1 MKKSMKLV
9 SLLISVLVMIAIS
22 FHKSSLAEEV
32 STMKLGVL
40 LCLTGDCAE
49 WGNNS
54 LKAIQLAV
62 EELNAKD
69 GGVLG
74 KKIELQVQNSKEADG
89 GSNAVSAFKYLTLN
103 PEVHYII
110 GPTWSTGGL
119 PIVPLIAAKKD
130 MIVTSPSLGV
140 ASFNETADNIFNTW
154 PHDAYSTKALA
165 NYAVKQGWKKVA
177 IFSGNDD
184 PWVMTQGN
192 TFEEEFKRLGGEVSI
207 KIEVNRKTT
216 DVKVEAAKVKASNPD
231 AVFYS
236 DTYNMSKVAREL
248 RAMKFQ
254 GHQLSIL
261 MDDTRVKEAQGA
273 LEETIFAQY
282 EEANP
287 EFQTAYQKK
296 YAEKPGITADTAY
309 DTVKLYAQ
317 AIKQAGSF
325 DTNKVKE
332 VLLKADYQGAS
343 GRIVFDAQGGVIKTP
358 VFWFVRNGKFEKLR

>member
-1 MKKSMKLV
+1 MKRNTRFKFFLILILT
-9 SLLISVLVMIAIS
+9 LLTINFNKIS
-22 FHKSSLAEEV
+22 FAQDN
-32 STMKLGVL
+32 STFKLGAL

-62 EELNAKD
+62 EELNIKD
-69 GGVLG
+69 GGILG

-103 PEVHYII
+103 PEVNYII

-119 PIVPLIAAKKD
+119 PIAPLIAAKKD
-130 MIVTSPSLGV
+130 LIVTSPSLGV
-140 ASFNETADNIFNTW
+140 AAFNETADNIFNTW
-154 PHDAYSTKALA
+154 PHDSYSTKALA
-165 NYAVKQGWKKVA
+165 EYAVKQGWKKVA

-216 DVKVEAAKVKASNPD
+216 EVKVEAAKIKASNPD

-248 RAMKFQ
+248 RAMKFT

-273 LEETIFAQY
+273 LEETVFAQY
-282 EEANP
+282 DEATP
-287 EFQTAYQKK
+287 EFQAAYQKK
-296 YAEKPGITADTAY
+296 YQEKPGITADTAY
-309 DTVKLYAQ
+309 DTVKLYAWAINQ
-317 AIKQAGSF
+317 AKSL
-325 DTNKVKE
+325 DTNKVKA
-332 VLLKADYQGAS
+332 VLLKADYHGAS

-358 VFWFVRNGKFEKLR
+358 VFWFVRNGKFEKL